1 MNISNNNNN
10 NNEISKSKRY
20 FPKVGKCICF
30 LSSDKSFKI
39 CTSIV
44 MIYYIISL
52 GLYTFIYG
60 FSNVSDSIIYSEIM
74 LLGIVVSHVFLLEGV
89 KKLKSFYMIQFIMF
103 YGIYIIVVI
112 LKEISIIMSA
122 IGFKTSENIR
132 ESIIFE
138 YQNNN
143 RLYSIISKYKEKQL
157 DEFISSCFKY
167 TIITKI
173 IEIVIMIYYYLVNCS
188 YIEDMIEFVEHED
201 RFRDI
206 NN

>member
-1 MNISNNNNN
+1 
-10 NNEISKSKRY
+10 
-20 FPKVGKCICF
+20 
-30 LSSDKSFKI
+30 
-39 CTSIV
+39 
-44 MIYYIISL
+44 
-52 GLYTFIYG
+52 
-60 FSNVSDSIIYSEIM
+60 
-74 LLGIVVSHVFLLEGV
+74 
-89 KKLKSFYMIQFIMF
+89 LKSFYMIQFIMF

-173 IEIVIMIYYYLVNCS
+173 IEIVIMVCIT
-188 YIEDMIEFVEHED
+188 
-201 RFRDI
+201 
-206 NN
+206 